1 MSSEIPDALKEFS
14 VIIPKGTI
22 LSTYVSKN
30 FESPLGYYF
39 TYYTSNLNDMYQKQG
54 IFFNKCTMYQ
64 EFFEV
69 INDLKLINL
78 PYIPDDDS
86 NFKLCKIY
94 LEFVNYIDSHYDDIK
109 NYISEKNLFNY
120 NILDST
126 LQKKLVDKFI
136 SLGKEELL
144 NTINS
149 SITSVKSC
157 IKYFEEESYC
167 DIFKNE
173 NKLLNGSR
181 VEAMMSLLFNS
192 LDLNGWVRFY
202 GSYINSVDTLN
213 ERNTESQQ
221 FGDEIYITK
230 SNFINLRSLKQ
241 INCSADTRLQYATY
255 VEIITQLKK
264 DPITFIQPNIKFY
277 KNTNYEQKY
286 LKYKRKYLNLKN
298 SSR

>member
-1 MSSEIPDALKEFS
+1 MSSNIPLALKKFS

-30 FESPLGYYF
+30 FESPLGYYL
-39 TYYTSNLNDMYQKQG
+39 TYYTSNLNDMYQKEG
-54 IFFNKCTMYQ
+54 MFFKKCTMYQ

-69 INDLKLINL
+69 TNDLELINL

-109 NYISEKNLFNY
+109 NYIIEKNLFNY
-120 NILDST
+120 KTVDTT
-126 LQKKLVDKFI
+126 LQKILVDKFI
-136 SLGKEELL
+136 SLGKQELL

-149 SITSVKSC
+149 SIISVKSC

-173 NKLLNGSR
+173 NKLLDHSR
-181 VEAMMSLLFNS
+181 IEAMMSLLFNS
-192 LDLNGWVRFY
+192 LNLNGWVRFY
-202 GSYINSVDTLN
+202 GNYINSADELN
-213 ERNTESQQ
+213 ERNTESPQ

-230 SNFINLRSLKQ
+230 SNFINLRSLKK
-241 INCSADTRLQYATY
+241 IECTPDTRLQYAAY

-264 DPITFIQPNIKFY
+264 DPVTFLQPKIKFY
-277 KNTNYEQKY
+277 KNNNYEQKY
-286 LKYKRKYLNLKN
+286 LKYKRKYLHLKN
-298 SSR
+298 T